1 MKTTKADKAFSKF
14 IRLRASDSNGFGACI
29 SCGRVGEVKYMDCGH
44 YIKRQFKAHR
54 FSEMNCQLQC
64 KSCNNFLQGNDV
76 KFRASLVENY
86 GEDAIIFLELTKNKH
101 TKISKFEEE
110 IIAKEYTRKYKEIL
124 KSHGLNDW

>member
-14 IRLRASDSNGFGACI
+14 IRLRASDSNGFGVCI

-44 YIKRQFKAHR
+44 YIKRQFTAHR

-76 KFRASLVENY
+76 KFREALVGMY
-86 GEDAIIFLELTKNKH
+86 GEDAITFLELTKNRH

-124 KSHGLNDW
+124 KFHGLNDW